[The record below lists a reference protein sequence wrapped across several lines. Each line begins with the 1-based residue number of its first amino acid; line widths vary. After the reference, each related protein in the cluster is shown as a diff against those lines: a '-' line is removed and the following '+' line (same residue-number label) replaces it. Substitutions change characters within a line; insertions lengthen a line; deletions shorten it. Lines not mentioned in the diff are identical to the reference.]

1 MTPRI
6 VREPLTGSMWI
17 AHRPSL
23 VWLAWLPSLCV
34 IAAFGLGYFVG
45 KWV

>member
-1 MTPRI
+1 MTPRL
-6 VREPLTGSMWI
+6 VVEPITQCWFM
-17 AHRPSL
+17 ATRPGH